1 MKKNQIYPL
10 MVICIVLFF
19 TTIGCNTPKSDT
31 ANKTVETTQQT
42 TAEKP
47 DVGAIKAEIQ
57 AIENTWAT
65 AVNAK
70 DAAIISN
77 FYADDAVSF
86 INNKPMLTG
95 KAAIQKEIDQQLA
108 NHKDIRIVTY
118 ETLDVH
124 GDNTVV
130 TETGKTTAKDT
141 KGTVTYAGKYMAI
154 WEKRN
159 GKWLVVRDMYNDDA
173 KEK

>member
-1 MKKNQIYPL
+1 MKTNQISPL
-10 MVICIVLFF
+10 MAAFVALFF

-31 ANKTVETTQQT
+31 ANKAVETTQQA

-47 DVGAIKAEIQ
+47 DMGAIKVEIQ

-65 AVNAK
+65 AANGK
-70 DAAIISN
+70 DAATIVN

-95 KAAIQKEIDQQLA
+95 KTAIKKEIDEQLA
-108 NHKDIRIVTY
+108 NHKDTRIVTY
-118 ETLDVH
+118 ETLDVY
-124 GDNTVV
+124 GDDNVV
-130 TETGKTTAKDT
+130 TEMGKTTAKDT

-159 GKWLVVRDMYNDDA
+159 DKWLVVRDMYNDDA